1 MTRKPVLR
9 HVELKEIQILTTIEF
24 NGLPLFNTV
33 LNKDLRAWNR
43 LNVIFNMKEMLNN
56 SRAQEYVTQFKGSDL
71 VEIGK
76 MAIRVKK
83 NGYENTRREIMRKNN
98 A

>member
-1 MTRKPVLR
+1 M
-9 HVELKEIQILTTIEF
+9 TTIEF

>member
-9 HVELKEIQILTTIEF
+9 YVELKEIQILTTIEF

>member
-1 MTRKPVLR
+1 
-9 HVELKEIQILTTIEF
+9 
-24 NGLPLFNTV
+24 
-33 LNKDLRAWNR
+33 
-43 LNVIFNMKEMLNN
+43 MKQMLNN
-56 SRAQEYVTQFKGSDL
+56 SRAQEYATQFKGSDL

-76 MAIRVKK
+76 MAIRIKR

>member
-1 MTRKPVLR
+1 M
-9 HVELKEIQILTTIEF
+9 TTIEY
-24 NGLPLFNTV
+24 NGLPLFNNV
-33 LNKDLRAWNR
+33 MNKELRAWNR
-43 LNVIFNMKEMLNN
+43 LNIIFNVKEMMNN
-56 SRAQEYVTQFKGSDL
+56 SRAHEYTTQFKGSDL

-76 MAIRVKK
+76 MAIRIKK

>member
-56 SRAQEYVTQFKGSDL
+56 SRAQEYATQFKGSDL

-83 NGYENTRREIMRKNN
+83 NGYENTRREIIRKNN